1 MKLINDE
8 HAKQRWLEL
17 KFYYFCLDIYEIRE
31 NFMDLI
37 TCIDAL
43 SNIGQFKVQKIR
55 VIAANI
61 LKDIAFQPNRE
72 EIIILANMNGITY
85 PKINKYTGVARP
97 TYNQLLRDEQKN
109 PRAFYPK
116 LSLEDR
122 KHIQQ
127 FMEIVAKV
135 KGAGL

>member
-1 MKLINDE
+1 
-8 HAKQRWLEL
+8 
-17 KFYYFCLDIYEIRE
+17 
-31 NFMDLI
+31 MDLI